1 MEIQLLLHDEPDA
14 RVEHFVP
21 VGIVA
26 ADIRMRDFEDIAV
39 DEIVTFRSWREFVE
53 VMRMS
58 LNLRY
63 TERKLEV
70 HWEPTPGYNT
80 PPVDF

>member
-1 MEIQLLLHDEPDA
+1 VIQRLLHDELDD
-14 RVEHFVP
+14 RVGYFVP

-26 ADIRMRDFEDIAV
+26 ADIRRRDFEDIAV

-63 TERKLEV
+63 TERIQEV
-70 HWEPTPGYNT
+70 H
-80 PPVDF
+80 

>member
-1 MEIQLLLHDEPDA
+1 MVIQLLLHDELDD
-14 RVEHFVP
+14 RVGHFVP
-21 VGIVA
+21 VGIVVA
-26 ADIRMRDFEDIAV
+26 GIRRRDFEDIAV
-39 DEIVTFRSWREFVE
+39 DGIMTFRSWREFEE

-63 TERKLEV
+63 TEHILEV